1 MVFWDLTIR
10 RFTAKVPNLS
20 QPKTQRPTHPST
32 IKKINYLAAMLGGTR
47 SIGRVLGAA
56 PGLSRGCLSAFRAGS
71 VSHNLNMSRSYSSEE
86 SELSTRER
94 ILRTGLEKVP
104 SEGFEN
110 ALMLGIREAGYSDIT
125 HNLFP
130 GGAFDLVKYH
140 LETTR
145 NDLQNVEL
153 SNEADQ
159 YKRLLLLLQHR
170 LKANSAIQPRLS
182 EAISIMT
189 LPQNVPTSLSELHE
203 LSDELWYLSNDR
215 TSDFSWYTKRAAL
228 SSVYVASELFMAQ
241 DQSTEYRDTLDF
253 AAKRLQE
260 IEATGYASDSTLEWL
275 KFNTIASFNVLK
287 SLTRA

>member
-1 MVFWDLTIR
+1 MGRL
-10 RFTAKVPNLS
+10 
-20 QPKTQRPTHPST
+20 
-32 IKKINYLAAMLGGTR
+32 LGPVSR
-47 SIGRVLGAA
+47 LYRGRLVA
-56 PGLSRGCLSAFRAGS
+56 SRVGS
-71 VSHNLNMSRSYSSEE
+71 VANNLNMSRSYSSEGGNDDP
-86 SELSTRER
+86 STRER
-94 ILRTGLEKVP
+94 ILKAGLEKVP
-104 SEGFEN
+104 SEGFEK
-110 ALMLGIREAGYSDIT
+110 ALMLGIREAGYRDIT

-130 GGAFDLVKYH
+130 GGPFDLVKYH
-140 LETTR
+140 LETAR

-153 SNEADQ
+153 SNETDQ

-170 LKANSAIQPRLS
+170 LKANSSIQPRLS

-260 IEATGYASDSTLEWL
+260 VQVTGYASDSTMEWL

>member
-1 MVFWDLTIR
+1 MAMLVETRSVGRILGC
-10 RFTAKVPNLS
+10 VPGVS
-20 QPKTQRPTHPST
+20 CRG
-32 IKKINYLAAMLGGTR
+32 LAAL
-47 SIGRVLGAA
+47 
-56 PGLSRGCLSAFRAGS
+56 RAGRS
-71 VSHNLNMSRSYSSEE
+71 SLNTSRSYSNSSSGEGDE
-86 SELSTRER
+86 KER
-94 ILRTGLEKVP
+94 ILKAGLERVP
-104 SEGFEN
+104 GEGFEK
-110 ALMLGIREAGYSDIT
+110 ALMLGIREAGYRDIT

-140 LETTR
+140 LETAR
-145 NDLQNVEL
+145 QDLVNVEL
-153 SNEADQ
+153 SDESDQ

-170 LKANSAIQPRLS
+170 LKANSTIQPRLS

-189 LPQNVPTSLSELHE
+189 LPQNLSSSLSELHE
-203 LSDELWYLSNDR
+203 LSDELWYLANDR

-260 IEATGYASDSTLEWL
+260 VQATGYASDSTMEWL